1 MNPKLVDVRAVT
13 VVGFEMSGTEEEI
26 AAMRPEWKQRFLE
39 AASQIPAQTDGHLMD
54 ICLKRAGQLYTHC
67 IAMEVSHIDIIPS
80 GMSSLTIPA
89 GSYAL
94 LEFHGGA
101 EEVKS
106 GFRSILSWAREHHV
120 RLDQNEFR
128 IHVTV
133 HEEQH
138 HLYWRLA
145 NKRSE
150 AIEEAV

>member
-1 MNPKLVDVRAVT
+1 MNPKLVDVRAIT

-26 AAMRPEWKQRFLE
+26 AAMRPEWKKRFLE
-39 AASQIPAQTDGHLMD
+39 TASQIPSQTDGYLMD

-94 LEFHGGA
+94 LELDGQ
-101 EEVKS
+101 EKDVKN
-106 GFRSILSWAREHHV
+106 GFRSILAWAREHHI
-120 RLDQNEFR
+120 RLDPNEFR
-128 IHVTV
+128 IHVTI
-133 HEEQH
+133 HGEQH

-150 AIEEAV
+150 AAEEAV